1 VLDPILKN
9 LMQGIT
15 VIEDEYGS
23 VNRIIS
29 KQLGAFAE
37 ANGKKKVCFLEP
49 PSSST
54 ISVPNGGEY
63 DGFDMPPEEAV
74 LNSGGDQKNT
84 VIYRTQDRYLPLE
97 ELKFDLIVFDSFS
110 SYIFGMSEKEVVDL
124 MDEIRRLSRKGK
136 TFALT
141 VESQMLS
148 DRVLAYLRSI
158 ADSLIIV
165 KSDVNQNKINRYLV
179 VPKILGQKPMD
190 RIVKITIEDTGV
202 DIDTREFVG

>member
-1 VLDPILKN
+1 
-9 LMQGIT
+9 MQGIT
-15 VIEDEYGS
+15 VIEDEYGAI
-23 VNRIIS
+23 NRIMS
-29 KQLGAFAE
+29 KQLGTYAE
-37 ANGKKKVCFLEP
+37 SSGGKKVCFLEP
-49 PSSST
+49 PSSSS
-54 ISVPNGGEY
+54 ISGESGEY
-63 DGFDMPPEEAV
+63 DGFEMPPEEGIV

-84 VIYRTQDRYLPLE
+84 VIYRAQERYLPLQ

-124 MDEIRRLSRKGK
+124 MEEIRRLSREGK

-148 DRVLAYLRSI
+148 ERVLAYLRSV

-165 KSDVNQNKINRYLV
+165 KSDIAQFKVNRYLLI
-179 VPKILGQKPMD
+179 PKMIGTKPMD
-190 RIVKITIEDTGV
+190 RVVKITIEDSGV